1 MTADSGHRI
10 YDELFIGGQWRKPA
24 NPQRLTVISPHSEDP
39 VGHVQA
45 AGPEDVDAAVAA
57 ARRAFDH
64 GPWPRLSHADRM
76 AKVEQLAAIY
86 GGHIDEM
93 ADLITDEMGSPRSF
107 SRLGQAAAA
116 ASMMH
121 LALADARKFPWAE
134 RRQGV
139 LGEVHLRR
147 APVGVVAAIV
157 PWNVPQFLIMPKLIP
172 ALIAGC
178 AVIVKPAP
186 ETPLDALWLAEM
198 IEQLDLPEGV
208 VSVLPGGTDVGE
220 ALVRHRGVDKV
231 AFTGSSA
238 VGRRIAALC
247 GEQLKRFSLELG
259 GKSAAI
265 VLDDADIDK
274 TVAGLKTAG
283 LMNNGQACV
292 AQTRIL
298 VSERRHD
305 EVVDAL
311 AAMMAGLTVGDPAD
325 EATDVGPLV
334 AQRQQHRV
342 QEYIK
347 SGRSE
352 GARVVVGGLNTAQD
366 GPSGRGWYVRP
377 TLFADATNEMRIAR
391 EEIFGPVLTV
401 LRYRDEDDAI
411 RIANESDYGLAGS
424 VWTSDIAHGLEIAA
438 GVRTGTYGINMY
450 TLDIGAPFGGFKQS
464 GIGREFGPEG
474 LHEYVELQ
482 TLVCSGKLPPL

>member
-1 MTADSGHRI
+1 MTKNSDHRC
-10 YDELFIGGQWRKPA
+10 YDEVFIGGQWRKPA
-24 NPQRLTVISPHSEDP
+24 NPQQLEVISPHSEEP

-45 AGPEDVDAAVAA
+45 AGPEDVDAAVVA
-57 ARRAFDH
+57 ARHAFDH
-64 GPWPRLSHADRM
+64 GPWPRMSHADRM

-86 GGHIDEM
+86 ARHSDDM

-107 SRLGQAAAA
+107 SRMGQGAAA
-116 ASMMH
+116 ASLIH
-121 LALADARKFPWAE
+121 LALAAARDFPWTE

-147 APVGVVAAIV
+147 APVGVVGAIV

-178 AVIVKPAP
+178 TVIVKPAP

-220 ALVRHRGVDKV
+220 ALVRHPGVDKI

-247 GEQLKRFSLELG
+247 GEQLKRVSLELG

-265 VLDDADIDK
+265 ILDDADIDK
-274 TVAGLKTAG
+274 TVAGLKSAG

-298 VSERRHD
+298 VSDRKHD

-311 AAMMAGLTVGDPAD
+311 AGMMSALHVGDPAD
-325 EATDVGPLV
+325 EATDIGPLV
-334 AQRQQHRV
+334 AQRQQRRV
-342 QEYIK
+342 QDYIQ
-347 SGRSE
+347 SGRRE
-352 GARVVVGGLNTAQD
+352 GPASSWVANRARPSAAGTCSRRCSPTPPMTCASPGGDFRAGAHGAALPGRGRRDPHRQRNRLRSGRFGVDVRHRARPRRRGRRPHGDLRHQHVHPRHRGTVRRFQAIRHRARV
-366 GPSGRGWYVRP
+366 R
-377 TLFADATNEMRIAR
+377 
-391 EEIFGPVLTV
+391 
-401 LRYRDEDDAI
+401 
-411 RIANESDYGLAGS
+411 
-424 VWTSDIAHGLEIAA
+424 
-438 GVRTGTYGINMY
+438 
-450 TLDIGAPFGGFKQS
+450 
-464 GIGREFGPEG
+464 PEG

-482 TLVCSGKLPPL
+482 TLICKGQLPPL